1 MDALHACFPDI
12 IFYSLPI
19 NRIDSMKKMS
29 NFVILFFYLI
39 FSVSGIVLVKLGGS
53 QFGLN
58 LSKSELKLQIE
69 WVTILG
75 MVFYI
80 FSFLLWMIIIPRY
93 NLSFIVPVS
102 VGLVQVLVLFAAIFI
117 LKEKVSLLNLLGV
130 LTIIVGIILMNIKN

>member
-1 MDALHACFPDI
+1 
-12 IFYSLPI
+12 
-19 NRIDSMKKMS
+19 MS